1 MEIIVEKNSIYDYA
15 LSLTAKVASGS
26 DVYDRVA
33 ITPDN
38 YPMLDTYLSMSV
50 ARAES
55 AFKMYLSASNLAN
68 MYISGESVRILLKEQ
83 TKAATTVYNLIK
95 SHVLLYLANS
105 IATQWLSTTP
115 MASISEQFGIL
126 AENHLQ
132 GALSAIRQKELFQ
145 IPESDYGIRQ
155 SQSVVMHANNDT
167 SDYGIRQDDNLH
179 ARPGCKITNSKI
191 LMVRSEES
199 SDEQDNYDIAVTNK
213 NELLTTN

>member
-68 MYISGESVRILLKEQ
+68 MYISGESIRILLKEQ

-105 IATQWLSTTP
+105 IAAQWLSTTP
-115 MASISEQFGIL
+115 MASVSEQFGIL
-126 AENHLQ
+126 AENYLQ

-145 IPESDYGIRQ
+145 IPESDYG
-155 SQSVVMHANNDT
+155 T
-167 SDYGIRQDDNLH
+167 RQDDNLH